1 MAQHEDRAGG
11 AERGCVAL
19 NHTHSE
25 CNVKSILRQ
34 FKSKI
39 KTFRY
44 DTPKNAIWQQ
54 ETTLF
59 LLYLTDLIISTSMC
73 HIMFCT

>member
-44 DTPKNAIWQQ
+44 DTPKNAI
-54 ETTLF
+54 
-59 LLYLTDLIISTSMC
+59 
-73 HIMFCT
+73 